1 MYFGYNGA
9 NSERHYDVE
18 AAIKH
23 FGLLKKGDSEE
34 KVLSQFIDK
43 YGDVYG
49 KYFSSENGNEKH
61 IYRIYSENSAFEE
74 VVWLVQLPDVRYF
87 EFVFEN
93 GKLTNG
99 AMYDREYVDNNDFW
113 ESASEVSVNYIRD

>member
-1 MYFGYNGA
+1 M
-9 NSERHYDVE
+9 
-18 AAIKH
+18 
-23 FGLLKKGDSEE
+23 
-34 KVLSQFIDK
+34 LSQFIEK
-43 YGDVYG
+43 YGVVYG
-49 KYFSSENGNEKH
+49 KCFSSENGNEKH

>member
-1 MYFGYNGA
+1 M
-9 NSERHYDVE
+9 
-18 AAIKH
+18 
-23 FGLLKKGDSEE
+23 
-34 KVLSQFIDK
+34 
-43 YGDVYG
+43 
-49 KYFSSENGNEKH
+49 
-61 IYRIYSENSAFEE
+61 
-74 VVWLVQLPDVRYF
+74 WLVQLPDVRYF